1 MSQLNIE
8 PAVGWEKQLQGQYR
22 SHLLFCQM
30 HALLPIMLFRETF
43 ILSLAQA
50 MVASLQLEQNQ
61 LTALSSIEV
70 KLLQETSL
78 GKREKKEEK
87 SEK

>member
-8 PAVGWEKQLQGQYR
+8 PAVRWEKQLLGQCR

-43 ILSLAQA
+43 ILSLAQT